1 MGAKVTTRVRRNF
14 ASCAL
19 AAAVLGA
26 TGCGVDAAA
35 DGGAELVARRGTLE
49 PQLLLTGELQAVESL
64 QIGVPRTPQFRIQLT
79 WLVED
84 GAEVRTGDR
93 LVEFDTTAFVTTL
106 DEQRTAALRAER
118 NLEKTRAEG
127 AAAVVQA
134 EMEVAQRQLQ
144 VDTAALDAGVP
155 QHILSRRE
163 HQDRQLALARA
174 RHELAKAEER
184 LRVRRDEAAAD
195 EEIARV
201 ELERARTEVRT
212 AEDAIRELVITA
224 PRDGVAVVADHPW
237 EERKIQVGDTLWIGL
252 TVLEIPDLDH
262 MRVRARLPDVD
273 DGRLPPGTSVRCVLD
288 AHPDLELG
296 GVVREIA
303 PMATEERGDSLR
315 RFFEVDVELEG
326 SEPGRMRPG
335 MSVRVEAPLPAAH
348 ESLLVPRAALDLASR
363 PTRARLDGGGWAE
376 VEIGECSS
384 LECSVLGGL
393 EVGARLAPAEGAS

>member
-1 MGAKVTTRVRRNF
+1 M
-14 ASCAL
+14 L
-19 AAAVLGA
+19 AAVVLAA
-26 TGCGVDAAA
+26 TGCGVGATAE
-35 DGGAELVARRGTLE
+35 GGSGGSELVARRGTLE
-49 PQLLLTGELQAVESL
+49 PRLLLTGELQAVESL
-64 QIGVPRTPQFRIQLT
+64 QIGVPRTPQFRIQVT

-84 GAEVRTGDR
+84 GAEVGAGDR

-118 NLEKTRAEG
+118 NLEKIRAEG

-174 RHELAKAEER
+174 RHELAKAEEW

-201 ELERARTEVRT
+201 ELERARSEVET

-252 TVLEIPDLDH
+252 TVLEIPDLDR
-262 MRVRARLPDVD
+262 MRVLARLPDVD
-273 DGRLPPGTSVRCVLD
+273 DGRLPTGTPVRCVLD
-288 AHPDLELG
+288 AHPELELG
-296 GVVREIA
+296 GLVREIA

-315 RFFEVDVELEG
+315 RFFEVDVELDRSDPE
-326 SEPGRMRPG
+326 RMRPG
-335 MSVRVEAPLPAAH
+335 MSVRVEAPLPAAG
-348 ESLLVPRAALDLASR
+348 ESVLVPRGALDLASE
-363 PTRARLDGGGWAE
+363 PPRARLAGGGWSE
-376 VEIGECSS
+376 VDVGDCSN
-384 LECSVLGGL
+384 LECTVLSGL
-393 EVGARLAPAEGAS
+393 AAGTRLAPAGDPS